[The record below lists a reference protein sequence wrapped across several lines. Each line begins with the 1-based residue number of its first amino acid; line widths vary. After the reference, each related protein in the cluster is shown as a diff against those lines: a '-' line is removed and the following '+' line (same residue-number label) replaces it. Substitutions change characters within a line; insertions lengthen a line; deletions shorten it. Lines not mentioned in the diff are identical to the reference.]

1 MLSGFMHYCFSDKLK
16 QVNYNMNPK
25 EETKLAEAQDEQ
37 PENVEVILT
46 LNGNTKHIQW
56 NKQIPLLDAMLY
68 AGIDA
73 PHSCCRGT
81 CGTCVCKLEEGEVRL
96 RRNFVLSEAH
106 IQQGLILACVAV
118 PISASVKIN
127 YDEF

>member
-1 MLSGFMHYCFSDKLK
+1 MDSNKET
-16 QVNYNMNPK
+16 NPVK
-25 EETKLAEAQDEQ
+25 SQNEQ
-37 PENVEVILT
+37 SENVKVTLT

-56 NKQIPLLDAMLY
+56 NKHTPLLDAMLN
-68 AGIDA
+68 AGIGA

-81 CGTCVCKLEEGEVRL
+81 CGTGVCKLEEGEVRL
-96 RRNFVLSEAH
+96 KRNFVLSEAH

-118 PISASVKIN
+118 PISASIKIN

>member
-1 MLSGFMHYCFSDKLK
+1 LSGFIHYCFNVKLL
-16 QVNYNMNPK
+16 QANYNMNPK
-25 EETKLAEAQDEQ
+25 GETKLAEEQDEYS
-37 PENVEVILT
+37 ENVKVTLI

-56 NKQIPLLDAMLY
+56 NKQIPLLDAMLN
-68 AGIDA
+68 AGVDA

-106 IQQGLILACVAV
+106 IQQGLILACVSN
-118 PISASVKIN
+118 PISDSIKIN
-127 YDEF
+127 YDKF

>member
-1 MLSGFMHYCFSDKLK
+1 
-16 QVNYNMNPK
+16 MNSN
-25 EETKLAEAQDEQ
+25 EETNPAEAPNEQ
-37 PENVEVILT
+37 SNIVELRLT
-46 LNGNTKHIQW
+46 LNGATKYIQW
-56 NKQIPLLDAMLY
+56 NKQTPLLDAMLN

-96 RRNFVLSEAH
+96 KRNFVLSEAH

-118 PISASVKIN
+118 PISASIKIN

>member
-1 MLSGFMHYCFSDKLK
+1 
-16 QVNYNMNPK
+16 MNLK
-25 EETKLAEAQDEQ
+25 EETKLTKVQNEQ
-37 PENVEVILT
+37 LDNVEVTLT

-56 NKQIPLLDAMLY
+56 NKQIPLLDAMLN
-68 AGIDA
+68 AGVDA

-96 RRNFVLSEAH
+96 KRNFVLSETH
-106 IQQGLILACVAV
+106 IQQGLILACVSV
-118 PISASVKIN
+118 PISTSIKIN

>member
-1 MLSGFMHYCFSDKLK
+1 
-16 QVNYNMNPK
+16 MNPK
-25 EETKLAEAQDEQ
+25 EETKPAKVHVPQS
-37 PENVEVILT
+37 ENVEVTLT
-46 LNGNTKHIQW
+46 WNGNTKHIQW
-56 NKQIPLLDAMLY
+56 NKQIPLLDAMLN

-96 RRNFVLSEAH
+96 RRNFVLSEVH
-106 IQQGLILACVAV
+106 IQQGLILTCVSA
-118 PISASVKIN
+118 PISKSIKIN